1 MSQDVGPLH
10 LGPLQDPRL
19 EDIAFDIFC
28 FRFPQ
33 AEYASN
39 LRQAERSECRRIA
52 LNLATRLRFSAEPS
66 WSIPSGH
73 GIDER
78 WRQAFVATNIAK
90 VLAELDAGVP
100 FTSLDVSDRTWLRE
114 QAEQLVE
121 DSGTRFRGPVDKGEN
136 YLPELEPEHDF
147 EGRTEQERNS

>member
-1 MSQDVGPLH
+1 MSQDVH

-19 EDIAFDIFC
+19 EEIALDIFSY
-28 FRFPQ
+28 RFPQ

-39 LRQAERSECRRIA
+39 LRQGERSECRRIA
-52 LNLATRLRFSAEPS
+52 LKLATRLRFSSEPS
-66 WSIPSGH
+66 WSIPSGQ

-78 WRQAFVATNIAK
+78 WRKAFVATNIAK

-121 DSGTRFRGPVDKGEN
+121 DSGTRFRGPVDTGEK
-136 YLPELEPEHDF
+136 YQPENEPERDLD
-147 EGRTEQERNS
+147 GRTETEVER